1 MTRTLLIAGA
11 SGVIGSAAVERF
23 AREPGWR
30 IIALSRRLPVVAADC
45 DFAHL
50 SVDLSDAAVCRTAL
64 AAVPAATHLIYA
76 AVSEKEG
83 LVEGWR
89 DPATMAL
96 NGQMFANLIE
106 PLAATGHL
114 RHVSLLQGAKAYG
127 AHHHPVAIPL
137 REDRPRDPHPNF
149 YWLQEDKLRETSA
162 RCGFAFTIWRP
173 QVLLG
178 AAPGAA
184 MNPVVPIGA
193 YAAIARERGLPFAL
207 PGSGNAIWELV
218 DAGLL
223 AEAMDWAADDRS
235 GAGQTF
241 NITNGDVFVLRDAW
255 PEIAAGLGLRTEGT
269 APRNFAEFFAQP
281 ESAEAWTAIAVRHGL
296 REPSLERLLGQSHH
310 YIDLLNSERIAG
322 KAQPVLLS
330 TIKLR
335 QAGFAG
341 CRDSLSSLLAQLAAM
356 SDLQLMPPLA
366 PSPDIR
372 SAQNGM
378 P

>member
-1 MTRTLLIAGA
+1 MTRTILIAGA
-11 SGVIGSAAVERF
+11 SGVIGSAAVEHF

-30 IIALSRRLPVVAADC
+30 VIALSRRLPIVAADC
-45 DFAHL
+45 EFAHL
-50 SVDLSDAAVCRTAL
+50 PVDLSNAEECRTAL
-64 AAVPAATHLIYA
+64 ATMPAPTHLIYA
-76 AVSEKEG
+76 AASEKEG

-89 DPATMAL
+89 DPETMTL
-96 NGQMFANLIE
+96 NGRMFANLID
-106 PLAATGHL
+106 PLVTSGQL

-127 AHHHPVAIPL
+127 AHYHPVVVPL
-137 REDRPRDPHPNF
+137 REDGPRDPHPNF
-149 YWLQEDKLRETSA
+149 YWLHEDMLRDASA

-178 AAPGAA
+178 TAPGVA
-184 MNPVVPIGA
+184 MNPVVPIAA
-193 YAAIARERGLPFAL
+193 YAAITRERGLPFAM

-223 AEAMDWAADDRS
+223 AKAMAWAADAS
-235 GAGQTF
+235 SAAGQTL

-255 PEIAAGLGLRTEGT
+255 PELAASLGLRSDGT
-269 APRNFAEFFAQP
+269 APRNFAEFLAQP
-281 ESAEAWTAIAVRHGL
+281 ESATAWSAIAARHAL

-310 YIDLLNSERIAG
+310 YIDLLNGERIAG

-341 CRDSLSSLLAQLAAM
+341 CRDSLLSLLAQLAAM
-356 SDLQLMPPLA
+356 AELRLLPPLC
-366 PSPDIR
+366 PQP
-372 SAQNGM
+372 
-378 P
+378 

>member
-1 MTRTLLIAGA
+1 
-11 SGVIGSAAVERF
+11 
-23 AREPGWR
+23 
-30 IIALSRRLPVVAADC
+30 
-45 DFAHL
+45 
-50 SVDLSDAAVCRTAL
+50 
-64 AAVPAATHLIYA
+64 
-76 AVSEKEG
+76 
-83 LVEGWR
+83 
-89 DPATMAL
+89 MAL
-96 NGQMFANLIE
+96 NGQMFANLID

-137 REDRPRDPHPNF
+137 HEDRPRDPHPNF
-149 YWLQEDKLRETSA
+149 YWLQEDKLRETGE
-162 RCGFAFTIWRP
+162 RCGFSFTIWRP

-178 AAPGAA
+178 AAPGVA

-193 YAAIARERGLPFAL
+193 YAAIARERGLPFAM

-223 AEAMDWAADDRS
+223 AEAMAWAAGD
-235 GAGQTF
+235 GAAAGQTF

-255 PEIAAGLGLRTEGT
+255 PELAASFGLPTEGAT
-269 APRNFAEFFAQP
+269 PRSFADFLAEP
-281 ESAEAWTAIAVRHGL
+281 ESAQAWSAMAARHGL

-330 TIKLR
+330 TIRLR

-341 CRDSLSSLLAQLAAM
+341 CRDSLASLLAQLAAM
-356 SDLQLMPPLA
+356 AGLRLLPPLF
-366 PSPDIR
+366 PSP
-372 SAQNGM
+372 
-378 P
+378 